1 MTPTTATLP
10 QPGSLVDDVMVAA
23 AFLALR
29 ADDLVDPD
37 TKPVTATA
45 RRTADLLQERSQ
57 RLFAYAAD
65 LARAEGAPA
74 QTPEAEAAFELC
86 PGCDG
91 PLDGDLF
98 HDDDPNGRPYCAA
111 CCPKCI
117 ADRAYMDARR
127 AQKDATDA

>member
-1 MTPTTATLP
+1 MTTTAPTLP
-10 QPGSLVDDVMVAA
+10 QPGTLVVDVIVAA
-23 AFLALR
+23 AFLSAH
-29 ADDLVDPD
+29 ADDLLDRDLAEP
-37 TKPVTATA
+37 AAA
-45 RRTADLLQERSQ
+45 RLLHERAQ
-57 RLFAYAAD
+57 RLFTYAAD

-74 QTPEAEAAFELC
+74 QTPEAEQAFELC